1 MRLSFLLL
9 PAAGLSAALLAASPS
24 LAANTGFDLTGRW
37 AAEGKACA
45 EAGLFLEFD
54 GRDIV
59 ALQGPG
65 TRERVAGDYSTALEG
80 RQLVV
85 RLTKADTS
93 EADTW
98 SFVVDGSDAI
108 RLDSSFFAGAEDAPG
123 LMKLTRCPRR

>member
-1 MRLSFLLL
+1 MRLSFLL
-9 PAAGLSAALLAASPS
+9 PAAGMSVALLAAAPS
-24 LAANTGFDLTGRW
+24 LAANPGFDITGRW

-45 EAGLFLEFD
+45 EAELFLEFD

-59 ALQGPG
+59 AQQGRG
-65 TRERVAGDYSTALEG
+65 TTERVAGDYSTALDG
-80 RQLVV
+80 RQLLV
-85 RLTKADTS
+85 RLTKADTR

-108 RLDSSFFAGAEDAPG
+108 RLDSSFFAGGEDAAG